1 MKIDF
6 RKLSPI
12 YINTLNIFRPLKT
25 WWHCRMSMPF
35 PHIKISLNIKNFNY
49 LYKHFYTWYWWEHAS
64 LWNFWK
70 KIIIILIDDVFWKST
85 YGIVEYQQSPFILIR
100 IFNCNLIIKFVSH
113 SKDQTDI
120 YWEKMI
126 KKTIR

>member
-25 WWHCRMSMPF
+25 WWHCRTSFAF
-35 PHIKISLNIKNFNY
+35 PHIHILFKIKDFNY
-49 LYKHFYTWYWWEHAS
+49 LYKHFYTWYWWDHAS

-70 KIIIILIDDVFWKST
+70 KPIIILIDDVFWKST

-100 IFNCNLIIKFVSH
+100 IFNCNLIIKFDGH
-113 SKDQTDI
+113 SNNRTDI

-126 KKTIR
+126 KKL